1 MKAALL
7 LPLLLR
13 LAAARPVLDVVDGA
27 GVDAP
32 HSPPQ
37 TRIKPETAEP
47 VLNGGAQSLEPI
59 DNRPQMP
66 PSSAI
71 PSVVLAEQKPI
82 PTTYLL
88 SLPRKGHKNQ
98 AVASAAAAVTSEKV
112 GTVDQTAETPAS
124 QGHQPTTT
132 TTTAH
137 PCHRAFAAYR
147 HRVEVAVIF
156 LVALFVAVIVKAE
169 SGGSRDG
176 SSDGTN
182 TNDGPTGVIRL
193 EVDQPSIQQPLSI
206 QAEYRHEQAVL
217 EKVRL

>member
-1 MKAALL
+1 MKAVLL

-13 LAAARPVLDVVDGA
+13 LAAARPVLAVVDGA
-27 GVDAP
+27 GVEVP

-37 TRIKPETAEP
+37 TRIKPETALP

-98 AVASAAAAVTSEKV
+98 AAASAAPVTIEKI
-112 GTVDQTAETPAS
+112 GTSHGTAKAPAS
-124 QGHQPTTT
+124 QGPQPTSTT
-132 TTTAH
+132 STAH

-169 SGGSRDG
+169 SRGPRDRPLDDTSANDG
-176 SSDGTN
+176 S
-182 TNDGPTGVIRL
+182 TGVIRL
-193 EVDQPSIQQPLSI
+193 EIDQPSTQRPLSI
-206 QAEYRHEQAVL
+206 QAEHRHEQVVS
-217 EKVRL
+217 EKLRL